1 MKQLLIAFLLVIST
15 VMVGQER
22 QFLEGEMELG
32 GGLFSF
38 GISDGFELVAIGGV
52 QAQFDYDFIE
62 GPFRAAIG
70 IKAMALGGYTFFQP
84 GVKIGKD
91 IINMNI
97 SVASDG
103 LTYYG
108 LSSRIDLSANKQH
121 AVNLSLQGA
130 SDIVGYG
137 YALLF
142 VGYSHR
148 FK

>member
-38 GISDGFELVAIGGV
+38 GISDGFELVAIGV

-91 IINMNI
+91 IINLNI

-130 SDIVGYG
+130 SDIDGYG

-148 FK
+148 FN

>member
-1 MKQLLIAFLLVIST
+1 MKQLLIAFLLMIST

-103 LTYYG
+103 LT
-108 LSSRIDLSANKQH
+108 
-121 AVNLSLQGA
+121 
-130 SDIVGYG
+130 
-137 YALLF
+137 
-142 VGYSHR
+142 
-148 FK
+148 

>member
-32 GGLFSF
+32 GGLFSL
-38 GISDGFELVAIGGV
+38 GISDGFAQAAISGI
-52 QAQFDYDFIE
+52 QAQFDYDFLK
-62 GPFRAAIG
+62 GPYRAAIG
-70 IKAMALGGYTFFQP
+70 IKAMALGGYTFFEP

-130 SDIVGYG
+130 SDIDGYG

>member
-38 GISDGFELVAIGGV
+38 GISDGFELVAIGGA

-130 SDIVGYG
+130 SDIDGYG